1 MFETFYRK
9 EVRVSEVPMSYG
21 CDASHRSGD
30 DGFGASMFTGMTDSE
45 FNFLDNELSVSLSVR
60 MFDHGD
66 FSAATRIV
74 AKIPYD
80 SECFRTLLGKC
91 RKIEEKINTLKV

>member
-1 MFETFYRK
+1 MKVKTYIGK

-21 CDASHRSGD
+21 CDASYRNGE
-30 DGFGASMFTGMTDSE
+30 DGFGASAFTGMTDSE
-45 FNFLDNELSVSLSVR
+45 FKFLENELSVSLSVR

-66 FSAATRIV
+66 FSAATRVV

-80 SECFRTLLGKC
+80 SECFRVILEKC
-91 RKIEEKINTLKV
+91 RELDSKTTKV